1 MFKFLGSLSGRILL
15 ALAGGIALGA
25 WARGYELPAALPEAV
40 AAIGSIWL
48 GGLQMTVVPLVFS
61 LIVVGVASATDAAQS
76 GKLAAKSIL
85 LFAGLM
91 LLSATLAVVLM
102 PRLMEFW
109 PPDRDAAM
117 GLVQGVV
124 LPDGSDTPPTITEWL
139 RSFAPQNP
147 VAAAAN
153 STILPLVIFAVFFGF
168 AATRLKPDQKQAIVG
183 LFDAVADAMIVV
195 VRWVLIAGPIG
206 VGALAFGVGLQAGA
220 GSVAVLGHYVALASL
235 ASVAVVLICLLLILV
250 FRPAPFG
257 RFLVALAPV
266 QVLAISTQSSLA
278 CLPAMA
284 ERSIGVLKF
293 PERVVGLVLPLAVA
307 LFRMTSPAA
316 NLTVAAFIAYV
327 YGIEPSAMQWA
338 TAVIVAFAVA
348 VASPG
353 LPGQISFI
361 ISIAPICLAL
371 GLPMQLLPILLA
383 VEVIPDIFRTVGN
396 VTADMTAGALLA
408 KGETRDPEVDEPG
421 P

>member
-1 MFKFLGSLSGRILL
+1 VFRFLGSLSGRILL

-25 WARGYELPAALPEAV
+25 LARGYDLDPAVPEAV
-40 AAIGSIWL
+40 AAVGSVWL

-76 GKLAAKSIL
+76 GKLAFRSIL
-85 LFAGLM
+85 LFAGLV
-91 LLSATLAVVLM
+91 LLAATLTVLLA
-102 PRLMEFW
+102 PRLWEAW
-109 PPDRDAAM
+109 PADREAAL
-117 GLVQGVV
+117 GLVQGAV
-124 LPDGSDTPPTITEWL
+124 LPEGADEPPTISAWL
-139 RSFAPQNP
+139 RAFAPQNP

-153 STILPLVIFAVFFGF
+153 STVLPLVLFAVVFGF
-168 AATRLKPDQKQAIVG
+168 AATRLQPRQKEAIVG

-195 VRWVLIAGPIG
+195 VRWVLLAGPVG

-220 GSVAVLGHYVALASL
+220 GSVAVLGHYVAVASL
-235 ASVAVVLICLLLILV
+235 ASVAVVVACLLLILV
-250 FRPAPFG
+250 LRPVPFG

-266 QVLAISTQSSLA
+266 HVLAVSTQSSLA

-284 ERSIGVLKF
+284 ERSIDVLKL
-293 PERVVGLVLPLAVA
+293 PERIVGLVLPLAVA

-316 NLTVAAFIAYV
+316 NLTVAAFVAYV
-327 YGIEPSAMQWA
+327 FGVEPSAAQWIG
-338 TAVIVAFAVA
+338 AVFVAFAVA

-361 ISIAPICLAL
+361 VSIAPICLAL
-371 GLPMQLLPILLA
+371 GLPVQLLPILLA

-396 VTADMTAGALLA
+396 VTADMTATALLA
-408 KGETRDPEVDEPG
+408 KGEKKDLEIDDPG
-421 P
+421 L

>member
-1 MFKFLGSLSGRILL
+1 MFKFFGSLSGRILL
-15 ALAGGIALGA
+15 ALFGGIALGA
-25 WARGYELPAALPEAV
+25 LARGYELPDALPEGV
-40 AAIGSIWL
+40 AAVGSIWL

-85 LFAGLM
+85 LFTVLV
-91 LLSATLAVVLM
+91 LLSAALTVTLM
-102 PRLMEFW
+102 PRLWELW
-109 PPDRDAAM
+109 PADREAAL
-117 GLVQGVV
+117 GLVQGAV
-124 LPDGSDTPPTITEWL
+124 LPDGADEPPSIDAWL

-153 STILPLVIFAVFFGF
+153 STILPLVIFAIFFGF
-168 AATRLKPDQKQAIVG
+168 AATRLKPSQKEMVVG

-195 VRWVLIAGPIG
+195 VRWILIAGPIG

-220 GSVAVLGHYVALASL
+220 GSVAVLGHYVTVASL
-235 ASVAVVLICLLLILV
+235 ASVGVVLVCLLLILV
-250 FRPAPFG
+250 FRPVPFW
-257 RFLVALAPV
+257 RFLVALSPV
-266 QVLAISTQSSLA
+266 NVLAISTQSSLA

-284 ERSIGVLKF
+284 ERSIDVLKI
-293 PERVVGLVLPLAVA
+293 PERIAGLVLPLAVA

-316 NLTVAAFIAYV
+316 NLTVAAFIAHV
-327 YGIEPSAMQWA
+327 YGLEPSTTQWIS
-338 TAVIVAFAVA
+338 AVFVAFAVA

-371 GLPMQLLPILLA
+371 GLPIQLLPILLA

-396 VTADMTAGALLA
+396 VTADMTATALLA
-408 KGETRDPEVDEPG
+408 KGEKKDLEVDDPG
-421 P
+421 L

>member
-1 MFKFLGSLSGRILL
+1 MFKFLGSVSGRILL

-25 WARGYELPAALPEAV
+25 YARGYDLSPAVPEAV
-40 AAIGSIWL
+40 SAIGSIWL

-76 GKLAAKSIL
+76 GKLAARSIL
-85 LFAGLM
+85 LFTVLVLAA
-91 LLSATLAVVLM
+91 ATLTVLLM
-102 PRLMEFW
+102 PRLLDAW
-109 PPDRDAAM
+109 PADREAALA
-117 GLVQGVV
+117 LVQGAA
-124 LPDGSDTPPTITEWL
+124 LPEGADKPPTITDWL

-153 STILPLVIFAVFFGF
+153 STVLPLVIFAIFFGF
-168 AATRLKPDQKQAIVG
+168 AATRLKPSQKEAIVG

-195 VRWVLIAGPIG
+195 VRWILLAGPVG
-206 VGALAFGVGLQAGA
+206 VAALAFGVGLQAGA
-220 GSVAVLGHYVALASL
+220 GSVAVVGHYVALASL
-235 ASVAVVLICLLLILV
+235 ASISVVVLCLLLVLV
-250 FRPAPFG
+250 LRPTPFW

-266 QVLAISTQSSLA
+266 QVLAVSTQSSLA

-284 ERSIGVLKF
+284 ERSIDVLRL
-293 PERVVGLVLPLAVA
+293 PERIAGLVLPLAVA
-307 LFRMTSPAA
+307 VFRMTSPAA
-316 NLTVAAFIAYV
+316 NLTVAIFIAHV
-327 YGIEPSAMQWA
+327 YGVDPSATQWA
-338 TAVIVAFAVA
+338 TAVFVAFAVS

-371 GLPMQLLPILLA
+371 GLPIQLLPILLA

-396 VTADMTAGALLA
+396 VTADMTATALLA
-408 KGETRDPEVDEPG
+408 KGEKKDLEVDDPG
-421 P
+421 L